1 MSEVAA
7 PDPGV
12 GPDTGTSGV
21 RRASTMLATGT
32 IVSRILGFI
41 SAAVLAHT
49 LFTQNGPSNDFT
61 IANQLPNNI
70 YAIIAGGLLSAILV
84 PQIVRS
90 GSHDDGGEKFV
101 NRVVTLGIVVFLV
114 IAVVGT
120 VLAPALV
127 RLYAS
132 QQTGGTGAGLTA
144 ADVDLATAFAYWCL
158 PQIFFYALYSLLGEV
173 LNARR
178 IFGPFTWA
186 PVVNNVVAIAGLVAF
201 DIAFHD
207 VDIKDVGNWTP
218 WMIAIIAGSATLGV
232 VGQSLF
238 LAAFWRRTGLR
249 YRPEFRWRGVGLG
262 KVGKAA
268 FWTFL
273 MILITQLAGI
283 VQSKVASLAGEG
295 NPSNSV
301 LRYAWLIFMLP
312 HGIITISI
320 ATPYFTRMSGH
331 AHRGDFGALRRDLGE
346 SLRVIGLLL
355 VFSSVGLIVVA
366 NSFSAIFSHTF
377 GETHA
382 MAAVVVAY
390 LVGLVPFSAVFVL
403 QRTFYALEDT
413 RTPFLFQTMQSV
425 LLVGGI
431 LASGFQPLPSIALG
445 IAISTTVAD
454 FILLAVAAILLQ
466 RRMHG
471 LGLRPVVRA
480 YTVFLVAM
488 IPAAAVGVGLDFLL
502 GAFGTGFAVAGT
514 AQGILSV
521 ALIGAVMGIVY
532 IAALALMRS
541 PELKEL
547 ISPVIRRVRGRR

>member
-1 MSEVAA
+1 VSEIAA
-7 PDPGV
+7 PDPGPPV
-12 GPDTGTSGV
+12 SGV
-21 RRASTMLATGT
+21 RRASAILAAGT
-32 IVSRILGFI
+32 IVSRILGFV
-41 SAAVLAHT
+41 SVAVLAHT
-49 LFTQNGPSNDFT
+49 LFTTTGPSNDFT

-90 GSHDDGGEKFV
+90 SSHNDGGEKFV
-101 NRVVTLGIVVFLV
+101 NRVVTLGVVVFLA
-114 IAVVGT
+114 IAIVAT
-120 VLAPALV
+120 LLAPALV

-132 QQTGGTGAGLTA
+132 QQSGSSAGGLTA
-144 ADVDLATAFAYWCL
+144 ADIDLATAFAYWCL

-173 LNARR
+173 LNARH

-186 PVVNNVVAIAGLVAF
+186 PVVNNIVAIAGLVVF
-201 DIAFHD
+201 DVAFHSVGTED
-207 VDIKDVGNWTP
+207 VANWTP
-218 WMIAIIAGSATLGV
+218 GMVALIAGSATLGV
-232 VGQSLF
+232 LAQAAF
-238 LAAFWRRTGLR
+238 LAVFWRRTGLR

-283 VQSKVASLAGEG
+283 VQSKIASLAGEG
-295 NPSNSV
+295 NPSNTV
-301 LRYAWLIFMLP
+301 LRNSWLIFMLP

-331 AHRGDFGALRRDLGE
+331 AHRGDFDALRRDLSE
-346 SLRVIGLLL
+346 SLRVIGALLL
-355 VFSSVGLIVVA
+355 FSSVALIVVA
-366 NSFSAIFSHTF
+366 NSFSAVFSHTT

-390 LVGLVPFSAVFVL
+390 LVGLVPFSVVFVL

-413 RTPFLFQTMQSV
+413 RTPFIFQSMQSV

-431 LASGFQPLPSIALG
+431 LASGFQPLASIALG

-454 FILLAVAAILLQ
+454 FILLAVAALLLS

-471 LGLRPVVRA
+471 LGILPVARA
-480 YTVFLVAM
+480 YGVFVIALV
-488 IPAAAVGVGLDFLL
+488 PAAVVGVGLDILL
-502 GAFGTGFAVAGT
+502 GAFGSGFAVAGL
-514 AQGILSV
+514 AQGIVSI
-521 ALIGAVMGIVY
+521 ALVGGVMGIFYVG
-532 IAALALMRS
+532 ALALLRA
-541 PELKEL
+541 PELREFAGPIL
-547 ISPVIRRVRGRR
+547 RRIRKRA